1 MANVMPQV
9 EANIVKPS
17 MRGAAPATTISATV
31 SATKPRVAAVAMP
44 EDLVMAQMPDVQST
58 DRKIPL
64 FSSAVAAG
72 FPSPAHDYIEQQL
85 DVHDLVVKHPAAT
98 FFVRAKGESMIGVG
112 IYPHD
117 VLVVDRALDAQHGDI
132 VIAAVDGDMTVK
144 QLITQPRLELR
155 PANPAYPPIV
165 LAASS
170 DVQIFGVVTF
180 VIHALRGR
188 VV

>member
-1 MANVMPQV
+1 MSNVIRQAMSNISQQSAHGATSTACARSRHVDDVLMPL
-9 EANIVKPS
+9 E
-17 MRGAAPATTISATV
+17 
-31 SATKPRVAAVAMP
+31 
-44 EDLVMAQMPDVQST
+44 LVMATMPDLQNAHG
-58 DRKIPL
+58 KIPL

-188 VV
+188 AT